1 MHKTLTKIFLIL
13 SIFILILT
21 PIRILFAAE
30 NSISPRVEL
39 NTPIPGANGA
49 TEVVQNLGD
58 YLGKIYNFGIAIA
71 GILAFVMITVGGIM
85 YVSSTYT
92 GNVVKGQSG
101 KSYIESALLGLAVAL
116 LSYLFIYT
124 IDPELT
130 HPKYV
135 FEAIPDA
142 VCVGGYGNT
151 ESEQK
156 CQEMCTVGSL
166 KTKGVFDNNTKCCKC
181 DAGASTCMG
190 ENSYSGFPLAS
201 CESVCN
207 MNCPKEQGKICKV
220 ASGSSEGCCKCE
232 IITQIDD
239 SALKCSGNGTKITS
253 SAQCA
258 TYCSG
263 LGNAVYD
270 TQTQCCN
277 CKALAAPSAKEEC
290 VNSCKDFCESRGFGI
305 DTNKI
310 KFDPSTKQCECGNC
324 L

>member
-30 NSISPRVEL
+30 NPISPEVKL
-39 NTPIPGANGA
+39 NTPIPGANSS

-85 YVSSTYT
+85 YTSSTYT
-92 GNVVKGQSG
+92 GNVMKGQSG
-101 KSYIESALLGLAVAL
+101 KDYINSALLGLAVAL

-151 ESEQK
+151 ENPEK
-156 CQEMCTVGSL
+156 CKGYCTAGTTEL
-166 KTKGVFDNNTKCCKC
+166 LATYNQATKCC
-181 DAGASTCMG
+181 TCGMEHIE
-190 ENSYSGFPLAS
+190 ENQDEA
-201 CESVCN
+201 
-207 MNCPKEQGKICKV
+207 NCTKLCK
-220 ASGSSEGCCKCE
+220 SS
-232 IITQIDD
+232 
-239 SALKCSGNGTKITS
+239 LKCKGGDESKCWGTFFNGQCVCQETKFENPTECKNGEAKVSRESCNAFCHLKDPAFVPVWDIGTK
-253 SAQCA
+253 C
-258 TYCSG
+258 CSCTAIG
-263 LGNAVYD
+263 
-270 TQTQCCN
+270 Q
-277 CKALAAPSAKEEC
+277 
-290 VNSCKDFCESRGFGI
+290 
-305 DTNKI
+305 
-310 KFDPSTKQCECGNC
+310 
-324 L
+324 